1 MSEERPTPAAARMP
15 ADLTGRDPSRTLAG
29 LIDVLDRADAA
40 TARRRPHP
48 RHVAAARAAAY
59 RSGAART
66 VPLRS
71 VRPAPPARPAPAP
84 FRAAPPVP
92 AARPLPP
99 VAPAATPGVLGR
111 LTRRVALWGA
121 GPDGSHLAWHAGA
134 HAPTAQAAAP
144 RAASSGRA
152 PGAPG
157 PARPG
162 PRPSLLGGLLRR
174 VAFWGAGE
182 HGEYLAWSAA
192 PLPRPAYRISLRPVD
207 GPVVLRELPSTPTV
221 QPVAPSPAAALVPGP
236 APSPA
241 APVARPAPIGHRPP
255 APQAVASESA
265 GPRVPVQSART
276 PQPTGWP
283 QRPPRSSH
291 RPARSFPTATGL
303 ARARGDPS
311 PCRTRGSPRPPPCR
325 APRAPT

>member
-1 MSEERPTPAAARMP
+1 MSDERSTPAAAARVP

-29 LIDVLDRADAA
+29 LIDVLDRADRQPP
-40 TARRRPHP
+40 RRHPHP
-48 RHVAAARAAAY
+48 RHAAAARAAAY
-59 RSGAART
+59 RSGTART

-84 FRAAPPVP
+84 FRPAPVPGPVASAAPV
-92 AARPLPP
+92 
-99 VAPAATPGVLGR
+99 ATPGLLGR

-121 GPDGSHLAWHAGA
+121 GPDGAYLAWGA
-134 HAPTAQAAAP
+134 PARALTAPVPPP
-144 RAASSGRA
+144 RAPA
-152 PGAPG
+152 APG
-157 PARPG
+157 PGFFA
-162 PRPSLLGGLLRR
+162 GLLRK
-174 VAFWGAGE
+174 VALWGAGE
-182 HGEYLAWSAA
+182 HGEYLAWSAS
-192 PLPRPAYRISLRPVD
+192 PPPRAAARISLRPVD

-221 QPVAPSPAAALVPGP
+221 QPAVPSPAAALVPGP

-241 APVARPAPIGHRPP
+241 EPVARPAPIGHRPP
-255 APQAVASESA
+255 APPVVASESA

-311 PCRTRGSPRPPPCR
+311 SCRARGSPRPPPCR
-325 APRAPT
+325 APRAPG